1 MKFSRSLPA
10 LLPLALSAMAQAES
24 VKLNDIQVIGHQE
37 GQTLVDFIPSVTTLK
52 GKELQKKRQTSLGD
66 TLSNEAGVTSTQ
78 FGPSASRPV
87 IRGLDGD
94 RIRILQNS
102 LGTMDASTQS
112 LDHAIP
118 VDTLT
123 VDQIEIVRGPMSLL
137 YGSSAVGGVVNIVTN
152 RIHSEYE
159 EGFSSQLLT
168 QGETVNNG
176 LSNALQVNYGANN
189 WMFHVDGSTRNLQN
203 QKIPNYAR
211 SSKKRQTDPQADE
224 ARDKLPD
231 SFNQQDNMAV
241 GVSRIFDKGY
251 LGLSYNH
258 FNTTYGVV
266 AEEDVSI
273 DMIQNRFELAGEY
286 KPSTP
291 LFRKVKFKA
300 AQSDYRH
307 REVADHAGHAH
318 EPTIFKNKG
327 NETRLEGINKWGDL
341 EGVVGL
347 QTQVFTFKASGE
359 EAFLPST
366 SNHKLSAFTYQELK
380 KEKNVYSAGARIE
393 NTDIEKKAS
402 ADFGPKD
409 SKNYVGL
416 NASLGHQYKFT
427 AENSFST
434 SLSYTERA
442 PNFQELYSN
451 GPHAATGSFEI
462 GSDTLKKEK
471 ATAVELS
478 FKSHTTKNQFTFNV
492 YSQFFNDFVALNPTG
507 NTRTV
512 DGEDFDEY
520 AYTQVD
526 AVFYGLDIDNKNNLA
541 MIDNGQLSLV
551 NKFDIVRAKDKDS
564 GDNISRISPPRLSA
578 GLEYAKE
585 KWTADIEA
593 QYVFDQTKIAQNET
607 RTKAYT
613 LTNLGYS
620 YKFMGQSSALS
631 LFARV
636 RNIFDVEAR
645 NHVSFLK
652 EIAPLPG
659 RNFILG
665 AQIQL

>member
-1 MKFSRSLPA
+1 MKLSRSIPA
-10 LLPLALSAMAQAES
+10 VLSLGLSALASAETTR
-24 VKLNDIQVIGHQE
+24 LNDIQVIGHQE
-37 GQTLVDFIPSVTTLK
+37 GQSLVEFIPSVTTLK

-66 TLSNEAGVTSTQ
+66 TLSQEAGVTSTQ

-159 EGFSSQLLT
+159 QGFSSQILT

-176 LSNALQVNYGANN
+176 LSNAVQMNYGVNN

-211 SSKKRQTDPQADE
+211 SSKRRQTDPQADE
-224 ARDKLPD
+224 PKDKIPA
-231 SFNQQDNMAV
+231 SFNQQDNVAA
-241 GVSRIFDKGY
+241 GVSKIFDKGF
-251 LGLSYNH
+251 LGISYNH
-258 FNTTYGVV
+258 FKTEYGTV

-273 DMIQNRFELAGEY
+273 NMIQNRFELSGEY
-286 KPSTP
+286 RPSSP
-291 LFRKVKFKA
+291 LFKKVKFKA

-307 REVADHAGHAH
+307 REIADHAGHAH
-318 EPTIFKNKG
+318 EATVFKNKG
-327 NETRLEGINKWGDL
+327 NENRLEALNKWGDI
-341 EGVVGL
+341 EGVVGV
-347 QTQVFTFKASGE
+347 QTQVFSFKASGE
-359 EAFLPST
+359 EAFLPT
-366 SNHKLSAFTYQELK
+366 TNNFKLSTFTYQELK
-380 KEKNVYSAGARIE
+380 KEKNTFSAGLRVE
-393 NTDIEKKAS
+393 NTDINKKAS

-409 SKNYVGL
+409 SKNFVGL
-416 NASLGHQYKFT
+416 NGSLGHQFRFNS
-427 AENSFST
+427 ENSLST
-434 SLSYTERA
+434 SVSYTERA

-451 GPHAATGSFEI
+451 GPHMATGTFEI
-462 GSDTLKKEK
+462 GNNNLSKEK
-471 ATAVELS
+471 ATAIELS
-478 FKSHTTKNQFTFNV
+478 FKNVMSKNKFTVNV
-492 YSQFFNDFVALNPTG
+492 YTQFFKDYVALNPTG
-507 NTRTV
+507 NTQVV
-512 DGEDFDEY
+512 DGENFDEY
-520 AYTQVD
+520 AYGQVD
-526 AVFYGLDIDNKNNLA
+526 AVFYGLDLENKA
-541 MIDNGQLSLV
+541 EVAQIDNGLVYLV
-551 NKFDIVRAKDKDS
+551 NKFDFVRAKDKDN
-564 GDNISRISPPRLSA
+564 GQNIARISPPRFSA
-578 GLEYAKE
+578 GVEYAKD
-585 KWTADIEA
+585 KWTADVEA
-593 QYVFDQTKIAQNET
+593 QYVFEQTKTAANET
-607 RTKAYT
+607 RSDAYT

-620 YKFMGQSSALS
+620 YTLTGQKSAVS

-652 EIAPLPG
+652 DIAPLPG